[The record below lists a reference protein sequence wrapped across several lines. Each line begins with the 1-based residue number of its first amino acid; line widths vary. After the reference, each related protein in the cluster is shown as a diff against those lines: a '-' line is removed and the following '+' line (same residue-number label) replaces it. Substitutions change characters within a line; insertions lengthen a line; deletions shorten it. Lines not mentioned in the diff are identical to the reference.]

1 MQRIMG
7 SDVAELL
14 MRDSMSTCGELADG
28 ESLIDLNETPT
39 PEKETL
45 NIADLLTG
53 YPPTDKEAT
62 EQNLQNYTKLLLS
75 GRKKVNFSEQIILV
89 NKFFLIYVFLC

>member
-1 MQRIMG
+1 MG

-14 MRDSMSTCGELADG
+14 MRDSLGTCGVSGELGDG

-39 PEKETL
+39 SGNETL

-62 EQNLQNYTKLLLS
+62 EQNLQKYTKLLLS
-75 GRKKVNFSEQIILV
+75 GRKKVSNFAYYSI
-89 NKFFLIYVFLC
+89 FLLMTL